1 MIKHVKRL
9 LPAMLALLLA
19 GCAAIPQDTPTSRYK
34 VALIAKSTGL
44 EFWNAVFT
52 GAQAAATEYNIELTV
67 TAPDDEEDFEG
78 QNALIENAVEEG
90 AKAIIFSAI
99 DYEANA
105 AAIDAAAQAG
115 VLIINI
121 DSQVNSDH
129 VSAYIGVDN
138 YGAGRMAAQSAL
150 DGVSGQLNVGL
161 INYEVNGA
169 NGRDRAAGACDA
181 FEQSGRAEVIATVQT
196 HPNSEDARRDVLEM
210 LRDHPEINVLV
221 ALNEPIGVGTARAVH
236 QMQRADDLWLVAF
249 DSNGETVDALQ
260 NGAVDA
266 LIVQNSYS
274 MGYFGVQSAYK
285 MLAGQG
291 SSVETNNVTAAAV
304 VTRDNMFAMDNQREL
319 FLFE

>member
-19 GCAAIPQDTPTSRYK
+19 GCAAIPQDAPTSRYK
-34 VALIAKSTGL
+34 VALIAKSTGM
-44 EFWNAVFT
+44 EFWNSVFT

-67 TAPDDEEDFEG
+67 TAPDDEEDYKT
-78 QNALIENAVEEG
+78 QNTLIENAVEEG
-90 AKAIIFSAI
+90 ARAIIFSAI

-121 DSQVNSDH
+121 DSQVNSEH

-150 DGVSGQLNVGL
+150 DGVSGQLRVGL
-161 INYEVNGA
+161 VNYEVNGA

-196 HPNSEDARRDVLEM
+196 HPNSEDARRDALQM
-210 LRDHPEINVLV
+210 LRDHPEINVLI
-221 ALNEPIGVGTARAVH
+221 ALNEPSSVGTARAVH

-249 DSNGETVDALQ
+249 DSNLETVDALQ

-266 LIVQNSYS
+266 LVVQNSYS
-274 MGYFGVQSAYK
+274 MGYFGVQSAYRL
-285 MLAGQG
+285 LAGQG
-291 SSVETNNVTAAAV
+291 SSVDTDNVASAAV
-304 VTRDNMFAMDNQREL
+304 ITRDNMFAMDNQREL

>member
-19 GCAAIPQDTPTSRYK
+19 GCAAIPQDAPTSRYK

-67 TAPDDEEDFEG
+67 TAPDDEEDYKT
-78 QNALIENAVEEG
+78 QNTLIENAVEEG
-90 AKAIIFSAI
+90 ARAIIFSAI

-121 DSQVNSDH
+121 DSQVNSGH

-150 DGVSGQLNVGL
+150 DGVSGQLRVGL
-161 INYEVNGA
+161 VNYEVNGA

-181 FEQSGRAEVIATVQT
+181 FQESGRAEVIATVQT

-210 LRDHPEINVLV
+210 LRNHPEINVLV

-236 QMQRADDLWLVAF
+236 QMQRANDLWLVAF

-266 LIVQNSYS
+266 LIVQDSYA

-291 SSVETNNVTAAAV
+291 SSVENNNVTAAAV

>member
-1 MIKHVKRL
+1 MIKHAKRL

-52 GAQAAATEYNIELTV
+52 GAQAAATEYNINLVV
-67 TAPDDEEDFEG
+67 TAPENEEDFEG
-78 QNALIENAVEEG
+78 QNTLIENAVEEG

-150 DGVSGQLNVGL
+150 DGVSGQLRVGL
-161 INYEVNGA
+161 VNYEVNGA

-181 FEQSGRAEVIATVQT
+181 FKESGRAEVIATVQT

>member
-121 DSQVNSDH
+121 DSQVDSDH

-150 DGVSGQLNVGL
+150 DGVSGQLRVGL
-161 INYEVNGA
+161 VNYEVNGA

-181 FEQSGRAEVIATVQT
+181 FQESGRAEVIATAQT

-210 LRDHPEINVLV
+210 LRDHPKSMCWWLSVNRSESAQPVPCTRCSAQTICGWSPLT
-221 ALNEPIGVGTARAVH
+221 PTAK
-236 QMQRADDLWLVAF
+236 QWTLC
-249 DSNGETVDALQ
+249 
-260 NGAVDA
+260 
-266 LIVQNSYS
+266 
-274 MGYFGVQSAYK
+274 K
-285 MLAGQG
+285 
-291 SSVETNNVTAAAV
+291 TAPW
-304 VTRDNMFAMDNQREL
+304 MP
-319 FLFE
+319 

>member
-1 MIKHVKRL
+1 MIKHAKRL
-9 LPAMLALLLA
+9 LPVMLALLLA
-19 GCAAIPQDTPTSRYK
+19 GCAAIPQDAPTSRYK

-115 VLIINI
+115 VVIINI

-150 DGVSGQLNVGL
+150 DGVSGQLRVGL
-161 INYEVNGA
+161 VNYEVNGA

-181 FEQSGRAEVIATVQT
+181 FKESGRAEVIATVQT

>member
-19 GCAAIPQDTPTSRYK
+19 GCAAIPQDAPTSRYK
-34 VALIAKSTGL
+34 VALIAKSTGM

-78 QNALIENAVEEG
+78 QNALIEDAVADG

-115 VLIINI
+115 VVIINI
-121 DSQVNSDH
+121 DSQVNSEH

-150 DGVSGQLNVGL
+150 DGVPGQLNVGL

-196 HPNSEDARRDVLEM
+196 HPNSEDARRDALEM
-210 LRDHPEINVLV
+210 LRNHPEINVLV

-266 LIVQNSYS
+266 LIVQNSYA

-291 SSVETNNVTAAAV
+291 SSVDTDNVASAAV
-304 VTRDNMFAMDNQREL
+304 ITRDNMFAMDNQREL

>member
-1 MIKHVKRL
+1 MIKHAKQL
-9 LPAMLALLLA
+9 LPVMLALLLA
-19 GCAAIPQDTPTSRYK
+19 GCAAIPQDAPTSRYK

-115 VLIINI
+115 VVIINI

-150 DGVSGQLNVGL
+150 DGVSGQLRVGL
-161 INYEVNGA
+161 VNYEVNGA

-181 FEQSGRAEVIATVQT
+181 FQESGRAEVIATVQT

-221 ALNEPIGVGTARAVH
+221 ALSEPIGVGTARAVH

>member
-19 GCAAIPQDTPTSRYK
+19 GCAAIPQDAATSRYK
-34 VALIAKSTGL
+34 VALIAKSTGP

-115 VLIINI
+115 VVIINI

-181 FEQSGRAEVIATVQT
+181 FEQSGRAKLVATAQT
-196 HPNSEDARRDVLEM
+196 HPDSEDARQDVLEM
-210 LRDHPEINVLV
+210 LRNHPEINVLV

-266 LIVQNSYS
+266 LIVQNSYA

-291 SSVETNNVTAAAV
+291 SSVDTDNVASAAV
-304 VTRDNMFAMDNQREL
+304 ITRDNMFAMDNQREL

>member
-67 TAPDDEEDFEG
+67 TAPDDEEDFET
-78 QNALIENAVEEG
+78 QNTLIENAVEEG

-150 DGVSGQLNVGL
+150 DGVSGQLRVGL
-161 INYEVNGA
+161 VNYEVNGA

-181 FEQSGRAEVIATVQT
+181 FQESGRAEVIATVQT

>member
-19 GCAAIPQDTPTSRYK
+19 GCAALPQDAPTSRYK

-150 DGVSGQLNVGL
+150 DGVSGQLRVGL
-161 INYEVNGA
+161 VNYEVNGA
-169 NGRDRAAGACDA
+169 NGRDRAAGARDA
-181 FEQSGRAEVIATVQT
+181 FQESGRAEVIATVQT

>member
-52 GAQAAATEYNIELTV
+52 GAQAAATEYNIDLVV
-67 TAPDDEEDFEG
+67 TAPENEEDFEG
-78 QNALIENAVEEG
+78 QNTLIEDAVEEG

-150 DGVSGQLNVGL
+150 DGVSGQLRVGL
-161 INYEVNGA
+161 VNYEVNGA

>member
-1 MIKHVKRL
+1 MIKFIKRL
-9 LPAMLALLLA
+9 LPAALALALA
-19 GCAAIPQDTPTSRYK
+19 GCAALPQDAPTSRYK

-52 GAQAAATEYNIELTV
+52 GAQAAATEYNIDLVV
-67 TAPDDEEDFEG
+67 TAPENEEDFEG
-78 QNALIENAVEEG
+78 QNALIEDAVADG

-115 VLIINI
+115 VVIINI
-121 DSQVNSDH
+121 DSQVNSGH
-129 VSAYIGVDN
+129 VAAYIGVDN

-150 DGVSGQLNVGL
+150 DGVPGQLNVGL

-169 NGRDRAAGACDA
+169 NGRDRAAGAMDT
-181 FEQSGRAEVIATVQT
+181 FEQSGRAQVVATAQT
-196 HPNSEDARRDVLEM
+196 HPNADDARRDALEM
-210 LRDHPEINVLV
+210 LRDHPEINVLI
-221 ALNEPIGVGTARAVH
+221 ALNEPSGVGTARAVH

-249 DSNGETVDALQ
+249 DSNLETIDALQ

-266 LIVQNSYS
+266 LVVQNSYS
-274 MGYFGVQSAYK
+274 MGYFGVQSAYRL
-285 MLAGQG
+285 LAGQG
-291 SSVETNNVTAAAV
+291 SSVSTDNIASAAV
-304 VTRDNMFAMDNQREL
+304 ITRDHMFAMDNQREL

>member
-34 VALIAKSTGL
+34 VALIAKSTGP

-150 DGVSGQLNVGL
+150 DGVSGQLRVGL
-161 INYEVNGA
+161 VNYEVNGA
-169 NGRDRAAGACDA
+169 NGRDRAAGACDT
-181 FEQSGRAEVIATVQT
+181 FNESGRAEVIATVQT

-260 NGAVDA
+260 NGSVDA

>member
-19 GCAAIPQDTPTSRYK
+19 GCAAIPQDAPTSRYK
-34 VALIAKSTGL
+34 VALIAKSTGM

-78 QNALIENAVEEG
+78 QNALIEDAVADG

-121 DSQVNSDH
+121 DSQVNSEH

-150 DGVSGQLNVGL
+150 DGVPGQLNVGL

-196 HPNSEDARRDVLEM
+196 HPNSEDARRDALEM
-210 LRDHPEINVLV
+210 LRNHPEINVLV

-266 LIVQNSYS
+266 LIVQNSYA

-291 SSVETNNVTAAAV
+291 SSVDTDNVASAAV
-304 VTRDNMFAMDNQREL
+304 ITRDNMFAMDNQREL

>member
-34 VALIAKSTGL
+34 VALIAKSTGP

-150 DGVSGQLNVGL
+150 DGVSGQLRVGL
-161 INYEVNGA
+161 VNYEVNGA

-181 FEQSGRAEVIATVQT
+181 FQESGRAEVIATVQT

-249 DSNGETVDALQ
+249 DSNLETVDALQ

-266 LIVQNSYS
+266 LVVQNSYS
-274 MGYFGVQSAYK
+274 MGYFGVQSAYRL
-285 MLAGQG
+285 LAGQG
-291 SSVETNNVTAAAV
+291 SSVDTDNVASAAV
-304 VTRDNMFAMDNQREL
+304 ITRDNMFSMDNQREL

>member
-34 VALIAKSTGL
+34 VALIAKSTGP

-105 AAIDAAAQAG
+105 ATIDAAAQAG

-150 DGVSGQLNVGL
+150 DGVSGQLRVGL
-161 INYEVNGA
+161 VNYEVNGA

-181 FEQSGRAEVIATVQT
+181 FQESGRAEVIATVQT

-249 DSNGETVDALQ
+249 DSNLETVDALQ

-266 LIVQNSYS
+266 LVVQNSYS
-274 MGYFGVQSAYK
+274 MGYFGVQSAYRL
-285 MLAGQG
+285 LAGQG
-291 SSVETNNVTAAAV
+291 SSVDTDNVASAAV
-304 VTRDNMFAMDNQREL
+304 ITRDNMFSMDNQREL

>member
-19 GCAAIPQDTPTSRYK
+19 GCAAIPQDAPTSRYK
-34 VALIAKSTGL
+34 VALIAKSTGM
-44 EFWNAVFT
+44 EFWNSVFT

-67 TAPDDEEDFEG
+67 TAPDDEEDYKT
-78 QNALIENAVEEG
+78 QNTLIENAVEEG
-90 AKAIIFSAI
+90 ARAIIFSAI

-121 DSQVNSDH
+121 DSQVNSEH

-150 DGVSGQLNVGL
+150 DGVPGQLNVGL

-169 NGRDRAAGACDA
+169 NGCDRAAGACDA

-196 HPNSEDARRDVLEM
+196 HPNSEDARRDALEM
-210 LRDHPEINVLV
+210 LRDHPEINVLI
-221 ALNEPIGVGTARAVH
+221 ALNEPSSVGTARAVH

-249 DSNGETVDALQ
+249 DSNLETVDALQ

-266 LIVQNSYS
+266 LVVQNSYS
-274 MGYFGVQSAYK
+274 MGYFGVQSAYRL
-285 MLAGQG
+285 LAGQG
-291 SSVETNNVTAAAV
+291 SSVDTDNVASAAV
-304 VTRDNMFAMDNQREL
+304 ITRDNMFAMDNQREL

>member
-150 DGVSGQLNVGL
+150 DGVSGQLRVGL
-161 INYEVNGA
+161 VNYEVNGA

-181 FEQSGRAEVIATVQT
+181 FQESGRAEVIATVQT

>member
-9 LPAMLALLLA
+9 LPAALALLLA

-78 QNALIENAVEEG
+78 QNTLIENAVEEG

-150 DGVSGQLNVGL
+150 DGVSGQLRVGL
-161 INYEVNGA
+161 VNYEVNGA

-181 FEQSGRAEVIATVQT
+181 FQESGRAEVIATVQT

-291 SSVETNNVTAAAV
+291 SSVETNNVASAAV
-304 VTRDNMFAMDNQREL
+304 ITRDNMFAMDNQREL

>member
-1 MIKHVKRL
+1 MIKHAKRL
-9 LPAMLALLLA
+9 LPVMLALLLA
-19 GCAAIPQDTPTSRYK
+19 GCAAIPQDAPTSRYK

-115 VLIINI
+115 VVIINI

-150 DGVSGQLNVGL
+150 DGVSGQLRVGL
-161 INYEVNGA
+161 VNYEVNGA

-181 FEQSGRAEVIATVQT
+181 FQESGRAEVIATVQT

-210 LRDHPEINVLV
+210 LREHPEINVLV
-221 ALNEPIGVGTARAVH
+221 ALSEPIGVGTTRAVH

>member
-181 FEQSGRAEVIATVQT
+181 FEQSGRAKLVATAQT

>member
-1 MIKHVKRL
+1 MIKHAKRL
-9 LPAMLALLLA
+9 LPVMLALLLA
-19 GCAAIPQDTPTSRYK
+19 GCAAIPQDAPTSRYK

-52 GAQAAATEYNIELTV
+52 GAQAAATEYNIDLVV
-67 TAPDDEEDFEG
+67 TAPENEEDFEG
-78 QNALIENAVEEG
+78 QNTLIENAVEEG

-150 DGVSGQLNVGL
+150 DGVSGQLRVGL
-161 INYEVNGA
+161 VNYEVNGA

-181 FEQSGRAEVIATVQT
+181 FQESGRAEVIATVQT

-291 SSVETNNVTAAAV
+291 SSVETNNVAAAAV

>member
-1 MIKHVKRL
+1 MIKHAKRL
-9 LPAMLALLLA
+9 LPVMLALLLA
-19 GCAAIPQDTPTSRYK
+19 GCAAIPQDAPTSRYK

-115 VLIINI
+115 VVIINI

-150 DGVSGQLNVGL
+150 DGVSGQLRVGL
-161 INYEVNGA
+161 VNYEVNGA

-181 FEQSGRAEVIATVQT
+181 FQESGRAEVIATVQT

-221 ALNEPIGVGTARAVH
+221 ALSEPIGVGTARAVH

>member
-19 GCAAIPQDTPTSRYK
+19 GCAAMPQDAPTSRYK
-34 VALIAKSTGL
+34 VALIAKSTGP

-67 TAPDDEEDFEG
+67 TAPDNEENFEG
-78 QNALIENAVEEG
+78 QNALIEDAVADG

-121 DSQVNSDH
+121 DSQVNSEH

-150 DGVSGQLNVGL
+150 DGVPGQLNVGL

-196 HPNSEDARRDVLEM
+196 HPNSEDARRDALEM
-210 LRDHPEINVLV
+210 LRNHPEINVLV

-266 LIVQNSYS
+266 LIVQNSYA

-291 SSVETNNVTAAAV
+291 SSVDTDNVASAAV
-304 VTRDNMFAMDNQREL
+304 ITRDNMFAMDNQREL

>member
-1 MIKHVKRL
+1 MIKHAKRL
-9 LPAMLALLLA
+9 LPVMLALLLA
-19 GCAAIPQDTPTSRYK
+19 GCAAIPQDAPTSRYK

-115 VLIINI
+115 VVIINI

-150 DGVSGQLNVGL
+150 DGVSGQLRVGL
-161 INYEVNGA
+161 VNYEVNGA

-181 FEQSGRAEVIATVQT
+181 FQESGRAEVIATVQT

-221 ALNEPIGVGTARAVH
+221 ALSEPIGVGTARAVH

-266 LIVQNSYS
+266 LVVQNSYS

>member
-1 MIKHVKRL
+1 MIKHAKRL
-9 LPAMLALLLA
+9 LPVMLALLLA
-19 GCAAIPQDTPTSRYK
+19 GCAAIPQDAPTSRYK

-115 VLIINI
+115 VVIINI
-121 DSQVNSDH
+121 DSQVNSDY

-150 DGVSGQLNVGL
+150 DGVSGQLRVGL
-161 INYEVNGA
+161 VNYEVNGA

-181 FEQSGRAEVIATVQT
+181 FQESGRAEVIATVQT

-221 ALNEPIGVGTARAVH
+221 ALSEPIGVGTARAVH

>member
-1 MIKHVKRL
+1 MIRHVKRL

-52 GAQAAATEYNIELTV
+52 GAQAAATEYNIDLVV
-67 TAPDDEEDFEG
+67 TAPENEEDFEG
-78 QNALIENAVEEG
+78 QNTLIEDAVEEG

-121 DSQVNSDH
+121 DSQVNSDR

-150 DGVSGQLNVGL
+150 DGVSGQLRVGL
-161 INYEVNGA
+161 VNYEVNGA

-181 FEQSGRAEVIATVQT
+181 FQESGRAEVIATVQT

>member
-19 GCAAIPQDTPTSRYK
+19 GCAAIPQDTPTSRYR

-78 QNALIENAVEEG
+78 QNALIEDAVEEG

-115 VLIINI
+115 VVIINI

-150 DGVSGQLNVGL
+150 DGVSGQLRVGL
-161 INYEVNGA
+161 VNYEVNGA

-181 FEQSGRAEVIATVQT
+181 FQESGRAEVIATVQT

>member
-90 AKAIIFSAI
+90 ARAIIFSAI

-210 LRDHPEINVLV
+210 LRNHPEINVLV

-266 LIVQNSYS
+266 LIVQNSYA

-291 SSVETNNVTAAAV
+291 SSVDTDNVASAAV
-304 VTRDNMFAMDNQREL
+304 ITRDNMFAMDNQREL